1 MAVSG
6 KEDIVANVVVV
17 EVLKCP
23 VTIRNV
29 ALGESV
35 RYLHENE
42 KHHIRRKKATLRR
55 PAAGHGRTHVPVVA
69 ALAGGLYDVRE
80 DDLVPDDAPR
90 GAPLRRLAQLVV
102 EPVLLVRAHE
112 RAARVVSDVRD
123 VIVVPAFD
131 GEGEGVLACRALIMA
146 IERKK
151 RGWGWQLTQTS
162 DAAVVVA
169 RVDNDQVH
177 QLAQLERP
185 PHAEVVVQIDLIEI
199 AEHKVF
205 KLTWTQDQ
213 EPCRGAFA

>member
-1 MAVSG
+1 M
-6 KEDIVANVVVV
+6 
-17 EVLKCP
+17 
-23 VTIRNV
+23 
-29 ALGESV
+29 
-35 RYLHENE
+35 
-42 KHHIRRKKATLRR
+42 
-55 PAAGHGRTHVPVVA
+55 
-69 ALAGGLYDVRE
+69 RE

-131 GEGEGVLACRALIMA
+131 GEGEGVLACRALMMA

-185 PHAEVVVQIDLIEI
+185 PHAEVVVQIDLPDGHPLEVRPHGVHLPLVDADRRAVV
-199 AEHKVF
+199 AERLLGVVEVRESVTVPVVRDLCCANAVSEKR
-205 KLTWTQDQ
+205 TDSS
-213 EPCRGAFA
+213 P